1 MTERDVNSEDA
12 EATRMEKCDLNSPDG
27 IIDRVKKRRTTMDFG
42 QVMLVLFLFLF
53 LFDGRLLL
61 LLLLLLFS
69 SPCFPFSFIV
79 VTTQHS
85 LSRFMFTQ

>member
-1 MTERDVNSEDA
+1 LHSAGIYMTERDVNSEDA

-42 QVMLVLFLFLF
+42 QVLFLFLF
-53 LFDGRLLL
+53 LF
-61 LLLLLLFS
+61 
-69 SPCFPFSFIV
+69 SFI

-85 LSRFMFTQ
+85 LSPFMFTQ